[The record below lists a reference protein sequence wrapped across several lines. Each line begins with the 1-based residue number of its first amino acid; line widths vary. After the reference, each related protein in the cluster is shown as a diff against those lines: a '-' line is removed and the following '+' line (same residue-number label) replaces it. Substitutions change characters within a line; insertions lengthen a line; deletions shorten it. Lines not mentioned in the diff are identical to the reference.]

1 MPRSA
6 WRGSGPAPIRLRP
19 SGYDRPLAGRLAPVS
34 AHIRAMRTITQLPE
48 ILELPLQ
55 SIIVDDTDTPMQVID
70 PNLLGVL
77 AGPDA
82 GTFRV
87 ISAPDAI
94 VLPASVS
101 WEPVS

>member
-1 MPRSA
+1 MP
-6 WRGSGPAPIRLRP
+6 
-19 SGYDRPLAGRLAPVS
+19 S
-34 AHIRAMRTITQLPE
+34 AHMWPMRTITQHSELLDLPME
-48 ILELPLQ
+48 
-55 SIIVDDTDTPMQVID
+55 SIIVDDMDTPMQVID

-87 ISAPDAI
+87 IADPAAAR
-94 VLPASVS
+94 LPVTVR